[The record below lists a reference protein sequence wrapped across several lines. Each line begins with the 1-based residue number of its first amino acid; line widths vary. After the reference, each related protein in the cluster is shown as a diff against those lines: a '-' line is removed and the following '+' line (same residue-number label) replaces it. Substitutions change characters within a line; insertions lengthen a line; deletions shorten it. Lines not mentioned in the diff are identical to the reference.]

1 MVQSFREFRSNE
13 RSSCYLL
20 VPPTTQ
26 RFSSFQA
33 FNQTWRVKVSLPTNE
48 SILDNF
54 LLNER
59 DIEITEMRKFWMIK
73 FKDFPKMGPSICT
86 LIDKR
91 WWIRCWVCS
100 GDIWSGAVWPL
111 TDRIIDK
118 NVRENEMARFVPFI
132 RKFNRTPLNKRGMF
146 ELYAKV
152 ITFSSKFYF
161 RDDAKSIKC
170 NFDRNNLILLNKSLF
185 LTTIFF
191 YSKDILIRINIRRVI
206 IWMGKL

>member
-73 FKDFPKMGPSICT
+73 FKDFPKM
-86 LIDKR
+86 DHRFAR
-91 WWIRCWVCS
+91 WLTNGDGSCWVCS